1 MEYHE
6 PSLPGENLRQRRL
19 QHNLRNCCHQ
29 KTNNAPP
36 RPLPQ
41 TDDIYCVQNRE
52 VDGRYLPG
60 YRHLGK
66 REPMSLVTVQV
77 VQTEIMLRLVIADP
91 VEEGE
96 TGRVHPATPLH
107 GRP

>member
-1 MEYHE
+1 
-6 PSLPGENLRQRRL
+6 
-19 QHNLRNCCHQ
+19 
-29 KTNNAPP
+29 
-36 RPLPQ
+36 
-41 TDDIYCVQNRE
+41 
-52 VDGRYLPG
+52 
-60 YRHLGK
+60 
-66 REPMSLVTVQV
+66 MSLVTVQV